1 MTARRVLAD
10 DPAVRRAI
18 EKGLR
23 EKQRARLAELRAAIK
38 AKRASK
44 RAAVKGARLGCKLAR
59 RLIADECRT
68 KRERARE
75 TCAAAVAKARTTG
88 EREVEA
94 ALAALVDERALQAAG
109 RRLARASKA
118 TAQARARTRRIETD
132 DEVKANVPV
141 ELHAVYDR
149 VKRGLPRK
157 ERASRTEVFME
168 WVAEHADE
176 VAAIQ
181 ADEDFRALAELERE
195 ERRLAREL
203 RKPRGRKS
211 VERMRAELAELDDV
225 PF

>member
-75 TCAAAVAKARTTG
+75 TCAAAVAKARTKG

-94 ALAALVDERALQAAG
+94 ALAALADERALQAAG
-109 RRLARASKA
+109 RRLAKASKA
-118 TAQARARTRRIETD
+118 TARARERTRRIETD

-157 ERASRTEVFME
+157 ERASRTEVFIE